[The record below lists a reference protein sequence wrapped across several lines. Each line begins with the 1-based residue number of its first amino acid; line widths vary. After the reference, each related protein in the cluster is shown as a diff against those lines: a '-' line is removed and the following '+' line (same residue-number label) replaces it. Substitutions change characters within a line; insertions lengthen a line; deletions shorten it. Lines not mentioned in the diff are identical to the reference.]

1 MNKQLSFLILILSVL
16 VACKRKEVMQKE
28 VLDLKKM
35 KIVMYDLILAES
47 LQEIRPEDYSPGDI
61 SLRDHVLKSHG
72 LNKTSFQKSL
82 DYYQQHPQLY
92 KQLADSLAAYSS
104 IQTADIL
111 QEPAKSY
118 LNGHNITDSSG
129 PLRNFKGDR

>member
-1 MNKQLSFLILILSVL
+1 VNKQLSFLILILSVL

-28 VLDLKKM
+28 VLGLKKM

-47 LQEIRPEDYSPGDI
+47 LQEIRPVDYPLGDI

-104 IQTADIL
+104 TQTAHIL